1 MEKKRFQKI
10 KDYGYV
16 PTIRTFLFLEKMNR
30 RNVNLTQVVDDKP
43 FLQDDQLR
51 RMQYIVD
58 KLQVKMDLL
67 ESNSRS

>member
-1 MEKKRFQKI
+1 
-10 KDYGYV
+10 
-16 PTIRTFLFLEKMNR
+16 MNR